1 MTCTLKSALNNNFL
15 FLMKILIYLTVVW
28 IHGFRKNVIKL
39 FFFLFSN
46 ENGNRKDQEMKVL
59 RVLEKKQEGISSE
72 IQIVWF

>member
-1 MTCTLKSALNNNFL
+1 
-15 FLMKILIYLTVVW
+15 MKILIYLTVVW

-46 ENGNRKDQEMKVL
+46 ENGNRKDQEIKKVL